1 LVDDD
6 IPLDF
11 LLEESLASDAL
22 DFGDDEEDVELAL
35 SDALAPLA
43 VTVAK
48 VVWVWVEPSLL
59 PPAAGVV

>member
-22 DFGDDEEDVELAL
+22 DFGDEEDVELAL

-48 VVWVWVEPSLL
+48 VVWVWVEPSVL

>member
-11 LLEESLASDAL
+11 LLEESSASDAL
-22 DFGDDEEDVELAL
+22 DFGDEEDVELAL
-35 SDALAPLA
+35 EDALAPLA

-48 VVWVWVEPSLL
+48 VVWVWVEPSVL